1 MADQKRKAWAEI
13 MDDDE
18 FGPSTGGQQET
29 PGSNVGTE
37 TTIAEDGTK
46 TVTETY
52 VREGDRYRAVKTYR
66 TVTKRVKE
74 FPIVEQRRARWKK
87 FGKALEAAAADLVT
101 MGPEFTLELG
111 KVEELDVKRL
121 DRAVEKK
128 IDQLVMAVRH
138 KDPGAA
144 AAAAVG
150 GAAEKPSDGLF
161 KVATRQSA
169 DTADS
174 RPQRDDSCTVRV
186 TNLSDEIS
194 EEDLRALFNRFG
206 RVMRCYVGK
215 DKMTQERK
223 GYAFIS
229 FQEKA
234 AAEQAIAKLHRHPLN
249 HVILN
254 VAWAQQPGES
264 RPGAK

>member
-1 MADQKRKAWAEI
+1 MAPQRKAWAEI

-18 FGPSTGGQQET
+18 FGPSPGQQES
-29 PGSNVGTE
+29 GGTGTGIE
-37 TTIAEDGTK
+37 TTVKPDGTK
-46 TVTETY
+46 VVTETFN
-52 VREGDRYRAVKTYR
+52 REGEKYRSVRVYR
-66 TVTKRVKE
+66 TVTKRHKV
-74 FPIVEQRRARWKK
+74 FPAAEARRQRWKK
-87 FGKALEAAAADLVT
+87 FGKALEQADADLVVI
-101 MGPEFTLELG
+101 GNESTLELG
-111 KVEELDVKRL
+111 KVEELNEKRL

-128 IDQLVMAVRH
+128 IDQLVMQVRH
-138 KDPGAA
+138 KDPTAVQSGAQQN
-144 AAAAVG
+144 
-150 GAAEKPSDGLF
+150 DGIYRA
-161 KVATRQSA
+161 KAIAT

-215 DKMTQERK
+215 DKMTHERK

-234 AAEQAIAKLHRHPLN
+234 AAEMAIAKLHRHPLN

-254 VAWAQQPGES
+254 VTWAQQPGSE
-264 RPGAK
+264 KK

>member
-1 MADQKRKAWAEI
+1 MAEQKRKAWAEI
-13 MDDDE
+13 MDDEE
-18 FGPSTGGQQET
+18 FGPSPGQQEAG
-29 PGSNVGTE
+29 GSVGTE
-37 TTIAEDGTK
+37 TTIAPDGTK
-46 TVTETY
+46 VVTETY
-52 VREGDRYRAVKTYR
+52 VREGERYRTVRTYR

-74 FPIVEQRRARWKK
+74 FHVVEQRRARWQK
-87 FGKALEAAAADLVT
+87 FGKALEPAAADLVT

-128 IDQLVMAVRH
+128 IDQLVMQVRH
-138 KDPGAA
+138 KDPAA
-144 AAAAVG
+144 ATGTG
-150 GAAEKPSDGLF
+150 GAPAPGDGLF
-161 KVATRQSA
+161 KVAARASA
-169 DTADS
+169 DTADQ

-194 EEDLRALFNRFG
+194 EEDLRALFSRFG

-234 AAEQAIAKLHRHPLN
+234 GAQMAIAKLHRHPLN

-254 VAWAQQPGES
+254 VAWAQQPGTT
-264 RPGAK
+264 PGGK